1 MSSALEKVRDE
12 GEKGHKKQVSSF
24 FLSFLQSKWK
34 LQVFMVVNSEGY
46 VSTSTKQRILKTR
59 LINKA
64 RVNQALEE
72 DASRETPD
80 GLTGL

>member
-1 MSSALEKVRDE
+1 
-12 GEKGHKKQVSSF
+12 
-24 FLSFLQSKWK
+24 
-34 LQVFMVVNSEGY
+34 MVVNSEGY

-64 RVNQALEE
+64 RVDQALEE